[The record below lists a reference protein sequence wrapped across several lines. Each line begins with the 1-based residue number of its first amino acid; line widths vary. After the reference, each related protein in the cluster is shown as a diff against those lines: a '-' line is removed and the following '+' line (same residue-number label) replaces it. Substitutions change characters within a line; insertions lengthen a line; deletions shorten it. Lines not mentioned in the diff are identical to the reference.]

1 METNVD
7 GSCIITNM
15 SEEMFNDALFYKE
28 KVDNTDDF
36 FLIRRYRRNA
46 IILFCASAEAWMNN
60 TIKDNLEKK
69 TSLTADEQE
78 ILDFIVDYNSKM
90 PRGFSNVK
98 NKLYNFIPRA
108 IIGKSVDWNNEPQD
122 VFEEYIRLSNMRNNV
137 IHYASKNSDV
147 FYNENFITLIHQ
159 APDII
164 ESLFQKYESMGS
176 TLGVPSWYKKRES
189 RII

>member
-1 METNVD
+1 
-7 GSCIITNM
+7 
-15 SEEMFNDALFYKE
+15 
-28 KVDNTDDF
+28 
-36 FLIRRYRRNA
+36 
-46 IILFCASAEAWMNN
+46 
-60 TIKDNLEKK
+60 
-69 TSLTADEQE
+69 
-78 ILDFIVDYNSKM
+78 
-90 PRGFSNVK
+90 
-98 NKLYNFIPRA
+98 
-108 IIGKSVDWNNEPQD
+108 
-122 VFEEYIRLSNMRNNV
+122 MRNNV